1 MTYEL
6 YEKYKSEMMGK
17 GVDLGNL
24 GINKL
29 GIVPAC
35 DLKQNT
41 CAHIGEDGYYTI
53 VGAKFL

>member
-1 MTYEL
+1 
-6 YEKYKSEMMGK
+6 MMGK

-41 CAHIGEDGYYTI
+41 YVHIGRDRYYTI
-53 VGAKFL
+53 VDAKFV